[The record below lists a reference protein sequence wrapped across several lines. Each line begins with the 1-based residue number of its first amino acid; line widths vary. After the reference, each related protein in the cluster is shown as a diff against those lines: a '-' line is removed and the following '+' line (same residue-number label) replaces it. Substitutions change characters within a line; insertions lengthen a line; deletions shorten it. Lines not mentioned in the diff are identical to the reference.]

1 MHASYSGCK
10 SLGPGLCTENNM
22 NIGLFTFLYNAF
34 IPLFIDSRWGDVLV
48 YKRFNTRLS
57 CMHDKYI
64 HILST
69 QMKTVKLQ
77 TAWDLNCKED
87 TKNNPSMR
95 DVCKTF
101 LCEMPQGKFMVL
113 KKALCYGQL
122 YSGSE
127 GSFQLHW
134 MLDKTGCKSIK
145 RLKLQHIQTKM
156 TLKWIQWLKE
166 ITLCLRYSYVA
177 CLTARNVQTF

>member
-10 SLGPGLCTENNM
+10 TLGPGLCTENNM

-48 YKRFNTRLS
+48 YKRYNTRLS

-64 HILST
+64 HISST

-95 DVCKTF
+95 DVCERHFYVK
-101 LCEMPQGKFMVL
+101 CHRADSWYWRKH
-113 KKALCYGQL
+113 CYGQL
-122 YSGSE
+122 YSGSK
-127 GSFQLHW
+127 GSFQVHW
-134 MLDKTGCKSIK
+134 MLDKAGWKSIK

-166 ITLCLRYSYVA
+166 ITLCLRYSCVA